1 MPQRGPRHG
10 IGPALIVAV
19 CRAYM
24 RASAS
29 AGHGSLSVAM
39 ARVNDLLQE
48 DIPDGR
54 FVTAAVG
61 VLDPSRA
68 QMQLISAGQAPLLF
82 YEAGTDT
89 VHNWD
94 ADDLPLG
101 IMSGL
106 TFDDVRTI
114 DFAAGDALV
123 LTTDG
128 FFEWSNRD
136 NEQFGTQRMEDF
148 VKENHALPAHEFIT
162 RLYETV
168 LEHASGTEQV
178 DDLTAVVIKKVG
190 ATQRALSRSRS

>member
-1 MPQRGPRHG
+1 
-10 IGPALIVAV
+10 
-19 CRAYM
+19 M

-29 AGHGSLSVAM
+29 AGDGSLSVAM
-39 ARVNDLLQE
+39 ARVNDLLHE

-61 VLDPSRA
+61 VLDPSRS

-82 YEAGTDT
+82 YQASTDT

-101 IMSGL
+101 IMGGL
-106 TFDDVRTI
+106 TFEDVRTI
-114 DFAAGDALV
+114 DFATGDALV

-136 NEQFGTQRMEDF
+136 NEQFGTRRMVDF
-148 VKENHALPAHEFIT
+148 VKENHDLSAHEFIA

-168 LEHASGTEQV
+168 LEHASGTEQA
-178 DDLTAVVIKKVG
+178 DDLTAVVIKK
-190 ATQRALSRSRS
+190 L